1 MEIIIDKELIQ
12 QDAETI
18 LDRQLTDEEFEDVH
32 SAILERVSEVV
43 QDGIHH
49 VIDFNEMIERNIG
62 AEKSL
67 PHYRFLHKNDNA
79 YQPDFRAVGTFK
91 DEKDARQYVHHDFT
105 TEFDQWKV
113 VQVDKDGSERDVYKV
128 HC

>member
-12 QDAETI
+12 QDAETL
-18 LDRQLTDEEFEDVH
+18 LDRQLTEKEFEDVH
-32 SAILERVSEVV
+32 YAILERVSDVV

-49 VIDFNEMIERNIG
+49 VIDFNEMLERNKG

-67 PHYRFLHKNDNA
+67 PHYRVLHKNDNA
-79 YQPDFRAVGTFK
+79 YQPDFRTVGTFK
-91 DEKDARQYVHHDFT
+91 NEKDARQYMHQDVT

-113 VQVDKDGSERDVYKV
+113 VQVDKDGSEREVYKI
-128 HC
+128 H